1 MKELSIEQKARAYD
15 EALEKA
21 KDFYKGYK
29 QRDNQLYADDLETI
43 FPELKES
50 EDEKIR
56 KSIIGY
62 LKECRNNTRSEV
74 MLDEYAKWISWLEK
88 QGEQKS
94 TDKIEPKFKVG
105 DTVTVKPMSC
115 HGKVFKGEPFKIVD
129 IIEDNYVSDDGKT
142 YSISLQDGWE
152 LVQQKPAEWSEED
165 ERTYRGLHNLIYS
178 TPYCNSRKKLSDF
191 LKSLKDRVQPKQE
204 WAEEDEKCI
213 RLSID
218 IIDSALRAGFCVQ
231 LDRDRCIDWL
241 KSIKQRYT
249 WKPSEE
255 QITWLYRAADDASKD
270 SRMKQILNE
279 LLSDLKKLKGE

>member
-152 LVQQKPAEWSEED
+152 LVQQNPAWSEED